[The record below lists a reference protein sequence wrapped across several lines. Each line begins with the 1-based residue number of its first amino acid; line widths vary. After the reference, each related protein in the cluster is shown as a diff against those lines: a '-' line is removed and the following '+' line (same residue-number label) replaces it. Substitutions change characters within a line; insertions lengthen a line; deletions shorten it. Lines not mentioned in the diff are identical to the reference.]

1 MSRDKAQPLLAQ
13 QQAEAEAVAAAAT
26 AAVVAEPAS
35 GRAAPAPADREAGSS
50 SWEAFHQ
57 QHASGR
63 FFRPKRY
70 LTAEFEQ
77 LAAPGIHILDIGA
90 GNGASVVPVLATN
103 ASARATCCDISST
116 ALRLLQASAGEL
128 PCGGIRLDV
137 PSTCLLG
144 LFVPPDVL
152 VLLDSSVSSL
162 TTFTLFVQTM
172 LASPMTG

>member
-13 QQAEAEAVAAAAT
+13 QEAEAEVAAAAAAAAAGAAAAAELPSGT
-26 AAVVAEPAS
+26 AASTPA
-35 GRAAPAPADREAGSS
+35 GCKAGSS

-90 GNGASVVPVLATN
+90 GNGASVVPILATN

-116 ALRLLQASAGEL
+116 ALLLLQGSAGEAT
-128 PCGGIRLDV
+128 CGGTHSNI
-137 PSTCLLG
+137 PSFC
-144 LFVPPDVL
+144 VL
-152 VLLDSSVSSL
+152 AWL
-162 TTFTLFVQTM
+162 TRATTSA
-172 LASPMTG
+172 LAP